1 MENKTNR
8 DKEKNIVVSINGKE
22 SNIIPLKHAIDKW
35 QTVIDIVTIE
45 SGKNNEI
52 RTARSLSVCVN
63 GKNVVPKDVRGMNI
77 EDVQTIEIFG
87 SSPVNNIR

>member
-45 SGKNNEI
+45 SGSNHEI
-52 RTARSLSVCVN
+52 RTAQELSVCVN
-63 GKNVVPKDVRGMNI
+63 GKNVVPKDVRHMNI